1 MVGGDRADW
10 CGMDSSTERKPR
22 YERRFLRNVFAAAFV
37 GVGLGLVVAGASVV
51 AALVIGVIAAAILA
65 LGFMAWG
72 LIREG

>member
-1 MVGGDRADW
+1 MPIG
-10 CGMDSSTERKPR
+10 CGMNSSTERKSDGRR

-51 AALVIGVIAAAILA
+51 DALVIGVVAAAILA